1 MTHSV
6 RSRILIRI
14 VLYVIVLTKRF
25 FSRFWRSCMAPIR
38 TIIIYIYIYMICTF
52 IFFSFFI
59 INIRKWLKKYLP
71 VLRHSTPCS
80 DI

>member
-14 VLYVIVLTKRF
+14 VPYVIVLTKRF

-38 TIIIYIYIYMICTF
+38 TIIIYIYDMHFYL
-52 IFFSFFI
+52 FFFFYY
-59 INIRKWLKKYLP
+59 KYTQ
-71 VLRHSTPCS
+71 VA
-80 DI
+80 